1 MPSSRAVRPVMP
13 MRDIP
18 LAYPIFVERDA
29 LHALGDVVHAHAPA
43 HRIAIVAD
51 ATVAQ
56 LHGDAIRAAHGGR
69 PTELVTVPP
78 GEREKTRE
86 RWAQTTDAL
95 FELEFGRDTTIV
107 AFGGGV
113 VCDLAGFVAATFM
126 RGVPV
131 VQVPTT
137 LLSMVDAS
145 VGGKTGVDT
154 PAGKNLVGAFYDPR
168 AVVIDPSLLR
178 TLPQHVFR
186 DGLAEMI
193 KHGVIADAKYFADVE
208 RELPELS
215 QRTAHVDALTD
226 LIAGSV
232 RIKARVVGADRT
244 EQSLRQV
251 LNFGHTIAHALE
263 TLADYTVSHGDAVA
277 VGMVVEA
284 RIGEQLKV
292 TAPGTS
298 ARIVEAL
305 RAASLPASVSELSI
319 SPELKSRLTPAA
331 VVEATRLDKK
341 VRAGSVRYALPRQIG
356 EMESADGRWSVPV
369 VNGVVESVLA

>member
-1 MPSSRAVRPVMP
+1 
-13 MRDIP
+13 
-18 LAYPIFVERDA
+18 
-29 LHALGDVVHAHAPA
+29 
-43 HRIAIVAD
+43 
-51 ATVAQ
+51 
-56 LHGDAIRAAHGGR
+56 IRAAHGGR

-86 RWAQTTDAL
+86 RWAQITDAL

-193 KHGVIADAKYFADVE
+193 KHGVIADAKYFAD
-208 RELPELS
+208 
-215 QRTAHVDALTD
+215 
-226 LIAGSV
+226 
-232 RIKARVVGADRT
+232 
-244 EQSLRQV
+244 
-251 LNFGHTIAHALE
+251 
-263 TLADYTVSHGDAVA
+263 
-277 VGMVVEA
+277 
-284 RIGEQLKV
+284 
-292 TAPGTS
+292 
-298 ARIVEAL
+298 
-305 RAASLPASVSELSI
+305 
-319 SPELKSRLTPAA
+319 
-331 VVEATRLDKK
+331 
-341 VRAGSVRYALPRQIG
+341 
-356 EMESADGRWSVPV
+356 
-369 VNGVVESVLA
+369 